1 MALKIKNVLKG
12 KIMNKKGINT
22 CQLPPCFDIMEREEE
37 VWGCSSGFDYE
48 NMTLC
53 DQSLGKED
61 SK

>member
-1 MALKIKNVLKG
+1 MCSKEKK
-12 KIMNKKGINT
+12 MNKKGIKT

-37 VWGCSSGFDYE
+37 VWGCCSGFDYE

-53 DQSLGKED
+53 DQSLGKEE